1 MLQLGD
7 GLFGE
12 CTPVATVA
20 KGDVSPVV
28 CNVLIAGDMAPMSE
42 PSFTLV
48 LTDQGVERT
57 TTVGLLVAVNEQ
69 VSWNIGPVPMFTTG
83 EERQIQ
89 VELTNTGNTT
99 MQRQLTVSGPSD
111 WTVGLNGD
119 DLVKLEIGQS
129 VVVRLNVRADS
140 PGTANVVVQLVQST
154 ASEPVFSFSATSTG
168 EPIGTSGES
177 GLSSGLTLV
186 LLGAVVLAVVAAYG
200 FQATRQRRAPAEAST
215 GVLPLPA
222 HGLPVPAQGSVAQT
236 TASAPVAA
244 RPAVAPPTCWTC
256 REPITTAM
264 VGCPTCGARYHAD
277 GHNGCEAH
285 KATTCVNCGAPA
297 STFQKA

>member
-89 VELTNTGNTT
+89 VELTNTGNTPL
-99 MQRQLTVSGPSD
+99 QRQLTVSGPSD

-140 PGTANVVVQLVQST
+140 PGTANVVLQLSLIHI
-154 ASEPVFSFSATSTG
+154 SEP
-168 EPIGTSGES
+168 
-177 GLSSGLTLV
+177 
-186 LLGAVVLAVVAAYG
+186 
-200 FQATRQRRAPAEAST
+200 TRR
-215 GVLPLPA
+215 
-222 HGLPVPAQGSVAQT
+222 
-236 TASAPVAA
+236 
-244 RPAVAPPTCWTC
+244 
-256 REPITTAM
+256 
-264 VGCPTCGARYHAD
+264 
-277 GHNGCEAH
+277 
-285 KATTCVNCGAPA
+285 
-297 STFQKA
+297 